1 MPLLPIALPAPR
13 LAQFEDLAAIVAIY
27 NETIPSREVTADLDA
42 VTVASRLAWF
52 AEHTP
57 VRRPIW
63 VVEVEGQIA
72 GWMSFSD
79 FHPRP
84 AYAHTAEISIY
95 LRTDMRGK
103 GLGSAFLRFAIA
115 SAPQLEVHSL
125 VGLIFGHNHSS
136 LKLFDAFGFQ
146 HWGMLPRVALLD
158 QTERDLLIVGKR
170 ISK

>member
-1 MPLLPIALPAPR
+1 MPLLQSLPFAPR
-13 LAQFEDLAAIVAIY
+13 FAQLDDLAAIVAIY
-27 NETIPSREVTADLDA
+27 NETIPSREVTADLEA
-42 VTVASRLAWF
+42 VSVASRLAWF

-57 VRRPIW
+57 SHRPIW
-63 VVEVEGQIA
+63 VVEVDGQIA

-95 LRTDMRGK
+95 LRADMRGK

-125 VGLIFGHNHSS
+125 VGLIFSHNHSS
-136 LKLFDAFGFQ
+136 RRLFDAFGFQ
-146 HWGMLPRVALLD
+146 HWGMLPGVALLD